1 MKQQRGLGRGLNALL
16 SDEALNITSENEATI
31 KFVDINDIE
40 PNFGQ
45 PRKKFSEE
53 ELQELSR
60 SILEYGVI
68 QPLVVREKNN
78 KYEIVAGERRYRA
91 ARLAGLTEL
100 PIIIKLFS
108 DQQTL
113 EVALIENI
121 QREDLNP
128 MELACAY
135 SLLMER
141 FDLTQEQ
148 VADKVGKS
156 RSAVT
161 NILRLLKL
169 TPYVQEKLREDE
181 ITYGHARAILAVK
194 DIKVQKQ
201 LTDLVIEKQ
210 LSVREIE
217 KYIQNLL
224 SSKDKKEANKKKDI
238 YNPFYREIQENLQ
251 KVLGTKVA
259 ISKGAKKGKIE
270 IEYYS
275 DEELSRIIQIINANK

>member
-1 MKQQRGLGRGLNALL
+1 MKPQRGLGRGLNALL
-16 SDEALNITSENEATI
+16 SDEALNITAEGEATI
-31 KFVDINDIE
+31 KIVDINDIE

-53 ELQELSR
+53 ELQELSQ

-68 QPLVVREKNN
+68 QPLIVREKNN

-156 RSAVT
+156 RTAVT
-161 NILRLLKL
+161 NIMRLLKL
-169 TPYVQEKLREDE
+169 TPYVQEKLREDA
-181 ITYGHARAILAVK
+181 ISYGHARAILAVK
-194 DIKVQKQ
+194 DIKLQKQ

-217 KYIQNLL
+217 KYIQNL
-224 SSKDKKEANKKKDI
+224 SSNKDKKKKDKEKAL
-238 YNPFYREIQENLQ
+238 YNPFYREIQEDLQ
-251 KVLGTKVA
+251 RVLGTKVA